1 MTRIFVVDAFAEAP
15 FTGNPAAVVP
25 DAARLSDAAM
35 QGIATEMNLS
45 EAAFLIETNG
55 ACRLRWFS
63 PMHEVDF
70 CGHVTIATAHVLSA
84 ELGRPGPFL
93 FETRVGALRVET
105 SADGLVLE
113 VPRLDPEPVPAPPA
127 IIDEAFGADLV
138 GVFRNF
144 ENLFVR
150 LTDEA
155 AVHAAD
161 PPLARLADL
170 FPHGVCIT
178 APGRK
183 VDFVSRY
190 FAPGAGIPEDPVT
203 GSTHAT
209 LAPYWA
215 AELGRTRL
223 GARQLSRRGGALRC
237 DVGADSVSI
246 AGRAVT
252 VLDGVLRAPCPKMRR
267 GG

>member
-25 DAARLSDAAM
+25 DAASLSEVAM
-35 QGIATEMNLS
+35 QDIAAEMNLS
-45 EAAFLIETNG
+45 ETAFLTEANG
-55 ACRLRWFS
+55 AYRLRWFS
-63 PMHEVDF
+63 PVHEVDF
-70 CGHVTIATAHVLSA
+70 CGHATIATAHVLSVD
-84 ELGRPGPFL
+84 LGLSGPFM

-105 SADGLVLE
+105 SVDGLVLE
-113 VPRLDPEPVPAPPA
+113 VPRLDPEPVPTPPA
-127 IIDEAFGADLV
+127 IIDEAFGADPV
-138 GVFRNF
+138 AVFRNF

-150 LTDEA
+150 LADEA
-155 AVHAAD
+155 AVRAAD
-161 PPLARLADL
+161 PPLARLAEL
-170 FPHGVCIT
+170 FPLGVCIT
-178 APGRK
+178 APGREA
-183 VDFVSRY
+183 DFVSRY

-237 DVGADSVSI
+237 DVGSDTVRI
-246 AGRAVT
+246 EGRAVT
-252 VLDGVLRAPCPKMRR
+252 VIDGVLLAP
-267 GG
+267 